1 MTVREFYK
9 YCEENNLLD
18 YKMQTISFDRNYYGN
33 YYDVDL
39 EFGSNIVTFKDDKA
53 ISISNFWG
61 KQYLLN

>member
-1 MTVREFYK
+1 MTVQEFYE

-18 YKMQTISFDRNYYGN
+18 YKMQTISFDRN

-53 ISISNFWG
+53 ISISDFWS
-61 KQYLLN
+61 K

>member
-1 MTVREFYK
+1 MTVRDFCK

-18 YKMQTISFDRNYYGN
+18 YKMQTISFDRN

-53 ISISNFWG
+53 ISISDFWN
-61 KQYLLN
+61 K

>member
-39 EFGSNIVTFKDDKA
+39 ELGSNIVTFKDDKA
-53 ISISNFWG
+53 ISISAFWS
-61 KQYLLN
+61 K

>member
-1 MTVREFYK
+1 MTVRDFCK

-18 YKMQTISFDRNYYGN
+18 YKMQTISFDRN

-53 ISISNFWG
+53 ISISDFWS
-61 KQYLLN
+61 K

>member
-18 YKMQTISFDRNYYGN
+18 YKMQTISFDRNYY
-33 YYDVDL
+33 DVDL

-53 ISISNFWG
+53 MSISDFWS
-61 KQYLLN
+61 K

>member
-18 YKMQTISFDRNYYGN
+18 YKMQTISFDRNYY
-33 YYDVDL
+33 DVDL

-53 ISISNFWG
+53 ISISDFWS
-61 KQYLLN
+61 K